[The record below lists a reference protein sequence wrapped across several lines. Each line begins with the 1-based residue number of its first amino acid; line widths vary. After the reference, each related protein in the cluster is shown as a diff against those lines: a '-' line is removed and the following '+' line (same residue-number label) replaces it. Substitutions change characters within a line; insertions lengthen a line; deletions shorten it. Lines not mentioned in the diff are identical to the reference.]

1 MITSKVPDR
10 PWAKIGVDLF
20 EHNKTHY
27 LLSVDYHSKWIEI
40 AKLDNQSSKNTITYL
55 QSQFSRYCIPDQLVS
70 DNGPQFI
77 SAEFAEFSKKYGFT
91 HITSSP
97 HYPQANGEAERAVQT
112 VKGLLTKAKDPYKA
126 LMNYRN
132 TPLEEINQSPA
143 QLMMG
148 RRLKTSLPTAA
159 PLLKSR
165 ASDEVQ
171 RILKKQKE
179 KQKQYYDK
187 RTGKELPP
195 LQPGETVQMKHGEKW
210 IKAKVL
216 HKHQSPRSYVIES
229 EQRQKYR
236 RNRRHLRSSK
246 LSEKEQRSDVK
257 HANTKEPSVSSDKA
271 RATAKNAVGQSS
283 HGIIDSQ
290 HNPVI
295 TRSGR
300 ASKPPKYLI
309 NN

>member
-1 MITSKVPDR
+1 
-10 PWAKIGVDLF
+10 
-20 EHNKTHY
+20 
-27 LLSVDYHSKWIEI
+27 
-40 AKLDNQSSKNTITYL
+40 
-55 QSQFSRYCIPDQLVS
+55 
-70 DNGPQFI
+70 
-77 SAEFAEFSKKYGFT
+77 
-91 HITSSP
+91 
-97 HYPQANGEAERAVQT
+97 
-112 VKGLLTKAKDPYKA
+112 VKGRLTKAKDPYKA

-159 PLLKSR
+159 PLLKSP
-165 ASDEVQ
+165 ASNEVK

-195 LQPGETVQMKHGEKW
+195 LQPGETVQMKHGEKR

-229 EQRQKYR
+229 EQRQRYR

-257 HANTKEPSVSSDKA
+257 HANTKEPTVHE
-271 RATAKNAVGQSS
+271 Q
-283 HGIIDSQ
+283 
-290 HNPVI
+290 
-295 TRSGR
+295 
-300 ASKPPKYLI
+300 
-309 NN
+309 

>member
-1 MITSKVPDR
+1 
-10 PWAKIGVDLF
+10 
-20 EHNKTHY
+20 
-27 LLSVDYHSKWIEI
+27 
-40 AKLDNQSSKNTITYL
+40 
-55 QSQFSRYCIPDQLVS
+55 
-70 DNGPQFI
+70 
-77 SAEFAEFSKKYGFT
+77 
-91 HITSSP
+91 
-97 HYPQANGEAERAVQT
+97 
-112 VKGLLTKAKDPYKA
+112 
-126 LMNYRN
+126 
-132 TPLEEINQSPA
+132 
-143 QLMMG
+143 
-148 RRLKTSLPTAA
+148 
-159 PLLKSR
+159 
-165 ASDEVQ
+165 
-171 RILKKQKE
+171 
-179 KQKQYYDK
+179 
-187 RTGKELPP
+187 
-195 LQPGETVQMKHGEKW
+195 MKHGEKW

-246 LSEKEQRSDVK
+246 LSEKEQGSDVK

>member
-1 MITSKVPDR
+1 MGS
-10 PWAKIGVDLF
+10 L
-20 EHNKTHY
+20 
-27 LLSVDYHSKWIEI
+27 
-40 AKLDNQSSKNTITYL
+40 
-55 QSQFSRYCIPDQLVS
+55 
-70 DNGPQFI
+70 
-77 SAEFAEFSKKYGFT
+77 
-91 HITSSP
+91 TSSP
-97 HYPQANGEAERAVQT
+97 HYPQANGGAERAVQT
-112 VKGLLTKAKDPYKA
+112 VKGLLTRAKDPCKA

-165 ASDEVQ
+165 ASDEGQ
-171 RILKKQKE
+171 RILKKQK
-179 KQKQYYDK
+179 QYYDK
-187 RTGKELPP
+187 HRKELPP

-210 IKAKVL
+210 IKAKVI
-216 HKHQSPRSYVIES
+216 HKHQSPRWYVIEN

-246 LSEKEQRSDVK
+246 QSEKEQKRDVK
-257 HANTKEPSVSSDKA
+257 HSNTKEPSVSSDKA
-271 RATAKNAVGQSS
+271 RATAPAKNAIGQSNR
-283 HGIIDSQ
+283 GIIDSQ

-300 ASKPPKYLI
+300 ASKPP
-309 NN
+309 